1 MTRRLQVTPAMLATA
16 IVLGASVVAAVA
28 QSTPNAENGRYTF
41 TPTVDGVLRL
51 DTRNGRIA
59 SCHNRITGWA
69 CYTVPDERA
78 ALDTEI
84 GRLQT
89 ENTQL
94 KNQLADMR
102 GEQQRFAE
110 ELARLKQAQDQ
121 AKASLEAD
129 RVKSAAVAEAPAKA
143 EPKQDQARQDQ
154 AKGGKTT
161 IELQL
166 PDEKQVERVVSIV
179 ERAWRNLIAMADRV
193 QKDVSGKI

>member
-1 MTRRLQVTPAMLATA
+1 MTKRLRV
-16 IVLGASVVAAVA
+16 ASVTLVAAMAIGVPVAGVLA
-28 QSTPNAENGRYTF
+28 QSTPGSENGRYTF

-69 CYTVPDERA
+69 CYIVPDERA

-94 KNQLADMR
+94 RNQLADMR
-102 GEQQRFAE
+102 GEQQRFSA
-110 ELARLKQAQDQ
+110 ELARLKQAQEQ
-121 AKASLEAD
+121 AKAALEAD
-129 RVKSAAVAEAPAKA
+129 RSKPPAVADVSPPKA
-143 EPKQDQARQDQ
+143 EPKQGQSAD
-154 AKGGKTT
+154 KKNS

-166 PDEKQVERVVSIV
+166 PDEKEVERVVSFI

-193 QKDVSGKI
+193 QKDVSGRI